1 MRIADV
7 ETPFAFHANAEFVW
21 LPYCDE
27 ITALRYLE
35 KMQVTQVVV
44 RSDELESRPYL
55 KKWMEEG
62 VPNSRLAA
70 RMVSGTGD
78 IVHVYEFQHTGPG
91 G

>member
-70 RMVSGTGD
+70 RTISGTGD
-78 IVHVYEFQHTGPG
+78 IVQVYDLHRTGPG